1 MADQVQEVVTAL
13 TIETGKSYA
22 SIAELREAVRD
33 LREQLKQ
40 TAFEDENFNK
50 VQKELAA
57 TQEALTQVTK
67 MSTAAQA
74 ENWEGVDLGTKSYN
88 ELTKQMKAL
97 NAEWRATT
105 DEVQRQQLGSQ
116 IVKINDRLKEL
127 DASTGNFQRNVG
139 DYANGV
145 KKGLDAFTNG
155 VGNAIPGL
163 NNFKLAADGISK
175 SPFIAIIG
183 LLVQLFASLINRMKE
198 TEEGQASLNK
208 IMAAFNKVLEPIRA
222 VVGWIADALGKL
234 FDWLA
239 PAIGQVVTWLGKL
252 SAKLVGVGNAILQ
265 YILAPIR
272 SAIAVIKGVA
282 KIIGDI
288 FTGKWSKVKED
299 AKGIGQGVGEAW
311 KKGFDFKANYETG
324 KAAGER
330 VIAGIASRRNQKKA
344 EDAGKTV
351 GAAVAK
357 GVEESFAQQVDK
369 ALAAG
374 LKKIQD
380 LQKLREQAEKES
392 AAMSEAMWKE
402 DQEAIEADLAVQEAA
417 LDRKIELWNAE
428 QKAKRDMVSATAS
441 LFGDMADALEADKA
455 NAEKH
460 AGMIKALRAAETIIN
475 TISGAMGAFMGITAD
490 TGGWGIALAA
500 VQAASIMATGY
511 ANVRKILATD
521 TGTGST
527 ASGISA
533 ATPTTPA
540 FVAPQVDYSPQ
551 TVSNATGAQ
560 EIERLNAGRGDQRVY
575 VVYSDIANAGK
586 QVEVTQA
593 ESSFK

>member
-22 SIAELREAVRD
+22 SIAELREAVRG

-40 TAFEDENFNK
+40 TAFEDENFDK

-116 IVKINDRLKEL
+116 IMKINDRLKEL

-145 KKGLDAFTNG
+145 KKGLDAFTKG

-208 IMAAFNKVLEPIRA
+208 IMSAFNKILEPIRA
-222 VVGWIADALGKL
+222 VVGWIADALGRL

-252 SAKLVGVGNAILQ
+252 SAKLAGVGNAILQ

-344 EDAGKTV
+344 EEAGKTV

-374 LKKIQD
+374 LNKIQD

-402 DQEAIEADLAVQEAA
+402 DQEAIEEDLAVQEAA

-428 QKAKRDMVSATAS
+428 QQAKRDMVSATAQ

-455 NAEKH
+455 SAEKH

-475 TISGAMGAFMGITAD
+475 TISGAMGAFMGITKD

-551 TVSNATGAQ
+551 TVSTATGAQ

>member
-1 MADQVQEVVTAL
+1 MAEQVQEVVTAL

-22 SIAELREAVRD
+22 SIAELREAVRG

-105 DEVQRQQLGSQ
+105 DEVQRQQLGKQ
-116 IVKINDRLKEL
+116 ILGINDRLKEL

-145 KKGLDAFTNG
+145 KKGLDAFTKG

-208 IMAAFNKVLEPIRA
+208 IMSAFNKILEPIRA

-239 PAIGQVVTWLGKL
+239 PAIGQVVTWLGKV
-252 SAKLVGVGNAILQ
+252 SAKLAGVGNAILQ

-272 SAIAVIKGVA
+272 TAISIIKGVA
-282 KIIGDI
+282 SIIGDI
-288 FTGKWSKVKED
+288 FKGKWSKVKED
-299 AKGIGQGVGEAW
+299 AKAMGQGIGDAW

-324 KAAGER
+324 KAAGEK
-330 VIAGIASRRNQKKA
+330 VIEGIANRRNRKKA
-344 EDAGKTV
+344 EEAGKTV

-369 ALAAG
+369 ALEAG

-402 DQEAIEADLAVQEAA
+402 DQEAIEADLAAQDAA
-417 LDRKIELWNAE
+417 LQKKIELWNAE
-428 QKAKRDMVSATAS
+428 QQAKRDMVSATAS
-441 LFGDMADALEADKA
+441 LFGDMADALEADQA
-455 NAEKH
+455 SAEKH
-460 AGMIKALRAAETIIN
+460 AGMIKALRAAETVIN

-521 TGTGST
+521 TGSGST

-586 QVEVTQA
+586 QVEVTRA

>member
-1 MADQVQEVVTAL
+1 MAEQVQEVVTAL

-22 SIAELREAVRD
+22 SIAELREAVRG

-105 DEVQRQQLGSQ
+105 DEVQRQQLGQQ
-116 IVKINDRLKEL
+116 ILAINNRLKEL

-139 DYANGV
+139 DYANQMKAGME
-145 KKGLDAFTNG
+145 AFTTAA
-155 VGNAIPGL
+155 GNAIPGL
-163 NNFKLAADGISK
+163 NNLKMVADGFAK
-175 SPFIAIIG
+175 NPMIAALGLIVNLFGNIIT
-183 LLVQLFASLINRMKE
+183 RMKE
-198 TEEGQASLNK
+198 TKEGQQSINKVLDLLHKLLQPLRDMIDDITDAVTNLFSTAGDDLDDVTEGVADLGVQVRAFFSAVWQPVATAIEMGFKRAMVYIRSLGQMLRGNFK
-208 IMAAFNKVLEPIRA
+208 AANNLATELAKVEAETIIRRAKAFEFQENYDKAIERIMNRRAERARRHAKDRKTQETELAQIAVDVEAIFAKVDQERAQRWEDLKDDNPWMQAKKNYEEMQAIIPELTEMERESIDEDDRYLEKMVERAETRKKTMAAF
-222 VVGWIADALGKL
+222 
-234 FDWLA
+234 
-239 PAIGQVVTWLGKL
+239 VT
-252 SAKLVGVGNAILQ
+252 
-265 YILAPIR
+265 
-272 SAIAVIKGVA
+272 
-282 KIIGDI
+282 
-288 FTGKWSKVKED
+288 
-299 AKGIGQGVGEAW
+299 
-311 KKGFDFKANYETG
+311 
-324 KAAGER
+324 
-330 VIAGIASRRNQKKA
+330 
-344 EDAGKTV
+344 
-351 GAAVAK
+351 
-357 GVEESFAQQVDK
+357 
-369 ALAAG
+369 
-374 LKKIQD
+374 
-380 LQKLREQAEKES
+380 
-392 AAMSEAMWKE
+392 
-402 DQEAIEADLAVQEAA
+402 
-417 LDRKIELWNAE
+417 
-428 QKAKRDMVSATAS
+428 ATAS
-441 LFGDMADALEADKA
+441 LFGDLATAIEADQA
-455 NAEKH
+455 TAEKH

-475 TISGAMGAFMGITAD
+475 TISGAMGAFMGITKD

-521 TGTGST
+521 TGSGST

-533 ATPTTPA
+533 ATPTTQA

>member
-22 SIAELREAVRD
+22 SIAELREAVRG

-105 DEVQRQQLGSQ
+105 DEVQRQQLGDQ
-116 IVKINDRLKEL
+116 ILKINDRLKDL
-127 DASTGNFQRNVG
+127 DKSTGNFQRNVG

-145 KKGLDAFTNG
+145 KKGLDAFTQG

-163 NNFKLAADGISK
+163 NKFKLAADGISK

-183 LLVQLFASLINRMKE
+183 LLVQLFAALINRMKE

-208 IMAAFNKVLEPIRA
+208 IMAAFNKILEPIRA

-392 AAMSEAMWKE
+392 AAMSDAMWKE
-402 DQEAIEADLAVQEAA
+402 DQAAIEEDLAVQEAA

-475 TISGAMGAFMGITAD
+475 TISGAMGAFMGITKD

-593 ESSFK
+593 ESSFM